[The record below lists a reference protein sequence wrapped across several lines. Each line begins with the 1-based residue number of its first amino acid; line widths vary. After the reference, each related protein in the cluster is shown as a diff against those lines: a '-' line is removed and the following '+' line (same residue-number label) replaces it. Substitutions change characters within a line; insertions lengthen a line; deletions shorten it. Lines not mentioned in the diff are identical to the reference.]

1 MVNLANK
8 CASLYAQYIQDVS
21 NILLVFCL
29 GHPSISCIKQFIF
42 LHFIQEIIIKYAQ
55 CRSMCLTYMVT
66 EVNQA
71 DLDLRGHEEMMCS
84 EAGGLMDYE
93 EDRARP
99 KR

>member
-1 MVNLANK
+1 M
-8 CASLYAQYIQDVS
+8 
-21 NILLVFCL
+21 
-29 GHPSISCIKQFIF
+29 
-42 LHFIQEIIIKYAQ
+42 IIKYAQ
-55 CRSMCLTYMVT
+55 CWSMCLTYMVT

-71 DLDLRGHEEMMCS
+71 DLDSRGHEEMYS

>member
-1 MVNLANK
+1 M
-8 CASLYAQYIQDVS
+8 
-21 NILLVFCL
+21 
-29 GHPSISCIKQFIF
+29 
-42 LHFIQEIIIKYAQ
+42 IIKYAQ
-55 CRSMCLTYMVT
+55 CWSMCLTYMVT

-71 DLDLRGHEEMMCS
+71 DLDSRGHEEMMYS